1 MTARNTDPYY
11 QQLYGQVGGQ
21 VEDTGFFGEGFLDTA
36 GDVGLGVVNGA
47 EEAIRSF
54 VGLAEYTFGAEDD
67 KVDWNLVDA
76 PDTTVGQI
84 AGGFSQY
91 LAGSALT
98 YMAVTAIFGAVSVAT
113 GGAAALAGGAIAT
126 MLMRGGSLALKGK
139 RMYEKGMKAKGL
151 KRIGF
156 EFFAQAP
163 LVDGAA
169 FAADEGRLVSIINQ
183 YEPLQNELFN
193 YIEGDGDDSIMEG
206 RLKNVLDGM
215 VAGAVAEPVFQSMKA
230 IYRAAR
236 RTVGNLTPEQRA
248 KIEEEAEEE
257 LIDAS
262 LKEPLDESGMSPEAL
277 DNLDLHRMD
286 PEAGER
292 AKAIFEDY
300 VEGAIDRDDFLSL
313 LRLEGTARETID
325 YVTGTATSA
334 QRADGRAM
342 DIDSTKLSE
351 RAKQQDEIFDGEGIT
366 YGDVGTFNQPNG
378 WGLRYGQ
385 IYNYV
390 TYQNLSD
397 QAKKVLD
404 RRRLKEAGKHNEKN
418 WTFEDDIVGALGV
431 TNEEASA
438 IAGLIDAIGFD
449 RDTFLFRRGEAV
461 DPDSLKQT
469 VFHGTGG
476 KHTSLSV
483 NYVGGRAGE
492 GAQAFGWGVYFG
504 GAEWV
509 ARHYRR
515 QNSARMPSAAFAIG
529 GDNLTYPGFWRENNP
544 DIQGPPQKVVDEE
557 FVIDEETAQGL
568 LQSHRNQN
576 ERLAREG
583 KELSPLDELTA
594 AADILSEL
602 SFRNDRQLSPEDLG
616 DYMEAEL
623 EGLVKSFRSSMSRF
637 ESRGDT
643 SSIAYKNTKQK
654 YETGKKLLNNVN
666 EKVKSPTQD
675 INVEWR
681 AYVGQP
687 GRTFEVDMKI
697 KEDQML
703 LWDRPFSKQHPNVQR
718 ILQEV
723 FGTDPG
729 AEMFS
734 EFIDGDG
741 GRFYRQL
748 MINVSGKKNLRKAK
762 DLFDAQKT
770 ASLRL
775 ADYGIY
781 GIKYQNGGIRNKRN
795 YDTLKDADFNYVLF
809 RDQDFEITRMYQ
821 RNAEIQG
828 QVSFLEDG
836 RALIEG
842 FESANFSTG
851 VHEVAHVARRR
862 LFNRDIDIQQ
872 RQGIS
877 EDDIAVAEKW
887 AGAKNGVWDEAAE
900 ERFAVGFEKYLRD
913 GKAPIPA
920 MENMFKKMAAYMR
933 AIYDRVRGSSIN
945 VRINPEMRKVFDK
958 LVTRTQAD
966 EMDDLR
972 GLLDDLDPD
981 DALRQD
987 VNAATNVD
995 EVVVSASNT
1004 LKQDQDALARNV
1016 TETREHLGR
1025 LKNRPKELLTLASW
1039 ARKSRRFSEKL
1050 GKDIHDLARAIQ
1062 DGKAPEDAG
1071 SRRALGVA
1079 LGTMFEALEGYR
1091 QVSSNFGRGLKSFQK
1106 RTGVQRITES
1116 LDTYAERKIGIDVEG
1131 RPIHEVYNEL
1141 IVRAG
1146 TDKSAERHL
1155 KAFERKVIRAYESS
1169 TNIGEFAEKVD
1180 GLVDKWTLKSSLSQL
1195 ADLNAVNIISGVKTI
1210 TTALASPFLVEPYR
1224 MARNILGEV
1233 NVQSAADGD
1242 ANMQK
1247 IVDAVKRE
1255 NRVMFKSM
1263 RYAMQNTKKVF
1274 NAAGRDELQ
1283 TMMRQTGLAVRYRL
1297 DNPSMIQRAGQ
1308 RLGDLTG
1315 DVVGGAIVRAAGAT
1329 SVATLPGKHVMP
1341 MIDRVSQLAVYQAKL
1356 ESDLYER
1363 HIAAGLDHAEAAEK
1377 AYQTAVVV
1385 MKEPEKMEQQF
1396 LGDEIFKRASRA
1408 EDIDEVGINQAVLR
1422 EIESTRTN
1430 HELLRADVDKARVRA
1445 QGVAF
1450 NRPVQELAESE
1461 TEVASRFTQGATRLA
1476 ASATRMVRKHPS
1488 LRFFAPF
1495 LTVPVNVAAVGLEN
1509 TVGGSLEA
1517 MVRAGQATGFGQLP
1531 GVEALLQQMRHSNP
1545 ERAQAA
1551 ATNMYMASMV
1561 VGSFGALLSRD
1572 GMVVPTESQVL
1583 PTITGGGPKDLQM
1596 KRAMINAGWQ
1606 PYSVRVGDQ
1615 YFSYQRVEPI
1625 ASWLGLLADSV
1636 QIAHYYRNSNEYET
1650 AEAGMSAATAALS
1663 GSLVRQLTDKNF
1675 TRGLSDLFQIL
1686 SGDMDHTNRWLS
1698 DRVRSLLIPNSVR
1711 DAAKY
1716 ADHINGDEDLRATR
1730 TWADKMLVS
1739 IPGWTDEVK
1748 DSRRDL
1754 LGYKVKRELVGDS
1767 ILFDFAP
1774 TNVRTINDQKISS
1787 EIARLSNAW
1796 QLAPRKYKQVDMMD
1810 ESLMRNG
1817 RTLYDRWQQRSTEIK
1832 LRGMDL
1838 RQSLRRIIGSQ
1849 KYQSISPYLDD
1860 DGNVSPRVRMIEAE
1874 IRRFRDKAF
1883 REMLKEEPE
1892 LASQYKQARRI
1903 SRARRAAARPSLYQ

>member
-54 VGLAEYTFGAEDD
+54 VGLADYTFGAEDD

-139 RMYEKGMKAKGL
+139 SMYEKGMKAKGL

-169 FAADEGRLVSIINQ
+169 FAADEGRLVNIINQ
-183 YEPLQNELFN
+183 YEPLQNELFD
-193 YIEGDGDDSIMEG
+193 YIEGDGDDTIMEG

-215 VAGAVAEPVFQSMKA
+215 VAGAVAEPVLQSMKA
-230 IYRAAR
+230 VYKAVR
-236 RTVGNLTPEQRA
+236 GGKKNLTPEQRA
-248 KIEEEAEEE
+248 ELEAEAEEE
-257 LIDAS
+257 MIDAS
-262 LKEPLDESGMSPEAL
+262 LKQPLDESGMSPEAL

-292 AKAIFEDY
+292 AKQLFEDY
-300 VEGAIDRDDFLSL
+300 VEGAIERDDFLSL

-325 YVTGTATSA
+325 YVTDTAVGT

-390 TYQNLSD
+390 TYQNMSD
-397 QAKKVLD
+397 RAKEILD
-404 RRRLKEAGKHNEKN
+404 RRRLKEAGKVSRKN
-418 WTFEDDIVGALGV
+418 DIFEDEIVGALGV
-431 TNEEASA
+431 SNDEASA
-438 IAGLIDAIGFD
+438 IAGIIDAIGFD
-449 RDTFLFRRGEAV
+449 RDTFLFKRGLEENPEA
-461 DPDSLKQT
+461 LKQKA
-469 VFHGTGG
+469 FHGSPAKHSKFDFKYLRSATGQMLYGWGMYFAGSKGLATSFRRSNGGLGPDGG
-476 KHTSLSV
+476 KNLAITV
-483 NYVGGRAGE
+483 RAGDSFDE
-492 GAQAFGWGVYFG
+492 LDLPNA
-504 GAEWV
+504 
-509 ARHYRR
+509 
-515 QNSARMPSAAFAIG
+515 ARMAKEYT
-529 GDNLTYPGFWRENNP
+529 LR
-544 DIQGPPQKVVDEE
+544 
-557 FVIDEETAQGL
+557 GL
-568 LQSHRNQN
+568 DPESTLKPMTNA
-576 ERLAREG
+576 E
-583 KELSPLDELTA
+583 A
-594 AADILSEL
+594 AADILVDANR
-602 SFRNDRQLSPEDLG
+602 RNDSQLVPDPIEDDFL
-616 DYMEAEL
+616 DYVDDIVSDL
-623 EGLVKSFRSSMSRF
+623 ERSNKRLTAGGKT
-637 ESRGDT
+637 ESL
-643 SSIAYKNTKQK
+643 SYKNNLKKIEIGRAMLDGTNIKDA
-654 YETGKKLLNNVN
+654 EISVGK
-666 EKVKSPTQD
+666 
-675 INVEWR
+675 VES
-681 AYVGQP
+681 
-687 GRTFEVDMKI
+687 GRLFEVDLKPLDDEYLQWDLPLAQQSKKVQAAV
-697 KEDQML
+697 KE
-703 LWDRPFSKQHPNVQR
+703 
-718 ILQEV
+718 ILGDVSGFEGEV
-723 FGTDPG
+723 G
-729 AEMFS
+729 S
-734 EFIDGDG
+734 
-741 GRFYRQL
+741 RLYRTL
-748 MINVSGKKNLRKAK
+748 AVNVSARERGHNVKTTRGQIDDAVDAAMERGPDMFEIMRSGSLALS
-762 DLFDAQKT
+762 DLGVK
-770 ASLRL
+770 
-775 ADYGIY
+775 
-781 GIKYQNGGIRNKRN
+781 GIRYVDAFNRRN
-795 YDTLKDADFNYVLF
+795 SRSAEDYNYVIF
-809 RDQDFEITRMYQ
+809 REQDIEITKMFQ
-821 RNAEIQG
+821 RNAELQG

-842 FESANFSTG
+842 FKSANFSTG

-862 LFNRDIDIQQ
+862 LFNRDINIEQ

-877 EDDIAVAEKW
+877 DDDIAVAEKW
-887 AGAKNGVWDEAAE
+887 AGAKNGAWDEAAE

-913 GKAPIPA
+913 GRAPIPA
-920 MENMFKKMAAYMR
+920 LEGMFKKMAAYMR

-958 LVTRTQAD
+958 LVTRTEAD

-987 VNAATNVD
+987 VDAASNVD
-995 EVVVSASNT
+995 EIVVSASNT

-1050 GKDIHDLARAIQ
+1050 GKDVHDLARAIQ
-1062 DGKAPEDAG
+1062 GGKAPEDEG
-1071 SRRALGVA
+1071 TRRALGVA

-1106 RTGVQRITES
+1106 RTGVQRVSES
-1116 LDTYAERKIGIDVEG
+1116 LESYAERKIGIDVEG

-1155 KAFERKVIRAYESS
+1155 KAFERTVVRAYESS

-1180 GLVDKWTLKSSLSQL
+1180 GLVDKWTLKNTLTQL

-1210 TTALASPFLVEPYR
+1210 TTALASPFLVEPYH

-1274 NAAGRDELQ
+1274 NAAGREELQ

-1341 MIDRVSQLAVYQAKL
+1341 MIDRVSQLAVYQSKL

-1363 HIAAGLDHAEAAEK
+1363 HIAAGLDHADAAEK
-1377 AYQTAVVV
+1377 AYQTAVTV

-1408 EDIDEVGINQAVLR
+1408 EDIDDIGINQAVLR
-1422 EIESTRTN
+1422 ELESTRTN

-1531 GVEALLQQMRHSNP
+1531 GVEGLLQQMRHSNP

-1572 GMVVPTESQVL
+1572 GMVVPTDSQVL

-1606 PYSVRVGDQ
+1606 PYSIRVGDQ

-1625 ASWLGLLADSV
+1625 ASWLGLLSDSV

-1663 GSLVRQLTDKNF
+1663 GAMVRQLTDKNF

-1716 ADHINGDEDLRATR
+1716 ADHINGDDDLRATR

-1739 IPGWTDEVK
+1739 IPGWSDEVK
-1748 DSRRDL
+1748 DSRRDI

-1810 ESLMRNG
+1810 ESLMRDG
-1817 RTLYDRWQQRSTEIK
+1817 RSLYDRWQQRSTEIK
-1832 LRGMDL
+1832 LRGLDM
-1838 RQSLRRIIGSQ
+1838 RQSLRRIISSS
-1849 KYQSISPYLDD
+1849 KYQEISPYLDD
-1860 DGNVSPRVRMIEAE
+1860 DGNVSPRVRMIESE

-1892 LASQYKQARRI
+1892 LSGQYKQARRV
-1903 SRARRAAARPSLYQ
+1903 SRARRTAARPSLYR

>member
-11 QQLYGQVGGQ
+11 QQLYGQVGGE
-21 VEDTGFFGEGFLDTA
+21 VNDSGFFGDGFLDTA
-36 GDVGLGVVNGA
+36 GDLGLGVVNGA
-47 EEAIRSF
+47 EEAVRSF

-98 YMAVTAIFGAVSVAT
+98 YMGITALFGAVSVAT
-113 GGAAALAGGAIAT
+113 GGAAALVGGGIAAL
-126 MLMRGGSLALKGK
+126 LMRSGSLALKGK
-139 RMYEKGMKAKGL
+139 RMYERGMKAKGL
-151 KRIGF
+151 KRVGF

-169 FAADEGRLVSIINQ
+169 FAADEGRLVNLINQ
-183 YEPLQNELFN
+183 YEPLQNELFD
-193 YIEGDGDDSIMEG
+193 YIEGDGDDTIMEG

-215 VAGAVAEPVFQSMKA
+215 VAGAVAEPVIQSMKA
-230 IYRAAR
+230 IYKAAR
-236 RTVGNLTPEQRA
+236 KGLNNKNLTPEQRA
-248 KIEEEAEEE
+248 EIEAEAEEE
-257 LIDAS
+257 MIDAS
-262 LKEPLDESGMSPEAL
+262 LKEPLDEGGMSPEAL

-292 AKAIFEDY
+292 AKEIFESY

-313 LRLEGTARETID
+313 LRLEGTARETVD
-325 YVTGTATSA
+325 YVTDTPVGA

-351 RAKQQDEIFDGEGIT
+351 RAKQQDEIFDGEGVT
-366 YGDVGTFNQPNG
+366 YGDVGTFNQPVG

-390 TYQNLSD
+390 TYQNMSD
-397 QAKKVLD
+397 RAKEILD
-404 RRRLKEAGKHNEKN
+404 RKRLNEAGKVSRKN
-418 WTFEDDIVGALGV
+418 DNFEDEIVGALGV
-431 TNEEASA
+431 SNDEASA
-438 IAGLIDAIGFD
+438 IAGIIDAIGFD
-449 RDTFLFRRGEAV
+449 RDTFLFKKGLEENPEALKQKAFHGSPVKHSKFDFKYLRSATGAMLYGWGMYFSGSKSVATSYRRSNGGLGSDGGKSLAITVRAGDSFDEIDLPNADRISKEYTLRSLDPESAPKPMTNGEA
-461 DPDSLKQT
+461 S
-469 VFHGTGG
+469 
-476 KHTSLSV
+476 
-483 NYVGGRAGE
+483 
-492 GAQAFGWGVYFG
+492 
-504 GAEWV
+504 AEIMV
-509 ARHYRR
+509 EANR
-515 QNSARMPSAAFAIG
+515 
-529 GDNLTYPGFWRENNP
+529 
-544 DIQGPPQKVVDEE
+544 
-557 FVIDEETAQGL
+557 
-568 LQSHRNQN
+568 
-576 ERLAREG
+576 
-583 KELSPLDELTA
+583 
-594 AADILSEL
+594 
-602 SFRNDRQLSPEDLG
+602 RNDRQLDPDPLDSEDFLYLVDDIVSGFERSNTRLAAAGKTESLAYKNNLKKIEIGRAMLDGTNIKDAEISLG
-616 DYMEAEL
+616 NVEFGRVFEVDLKPLDDEYLQWDLPLSKQSKKVQAA
-623 EGLVKSFRSSMSRF
+623 VK
-637 ESRGDT
+637 EILGDT
-643 SSIAYKNTKQK
+643 S
-654 YETGKKLLNNVN
+654 GF
-666 EKVKSPTQD
+666 D
-675 INVEWR
+675 
-681 AYVGQP
+681 
-687 GRTFEVDMKI
+687 
-697 KEDQML
+697 
-703 LWDRPFSKQHPNVQR
+703 
-718 ILQEV
+718 
-723 FGTDPG
+723 
-729 AEMFS
+729 AEMGS
-734 EFIDGDG
+734 
-741 GRFYRQL
+741 RFYRKL
-748 MINVSGKKNLRKAK
+748 AVNVSARKRGHDTNTIQGQIDDGIDQAMERGP
-762 DLFDAQKT
+762 DMFETMRDG
-770 ASLRL
+770 SLAL
-775 ADYGIY
+775 ADFGV
-781 GIKYQNGGIRNKRN
+781 KGIRYVDAFNRRN
-795 YDTLKDADFNYVLF
+795 SSSPEDFNYVIF
-809 RDQDFEITRMYQ
+809 REQDIEITKMFQ
-821 RNAEIQG
+821 RNAELQG

-842 FESANFSTG
+842 FKSANFSTG

-862 LFNRDIDIQQ
+862 LFNRDINIEQ

-877 EDDIAVAEKW
+877 DDDIAVAEKW
-887 AGAKNGVWDEAAE
+887 AGAKNGAWDEAAE

-920 MENMFKKMAAYMR
+920 MESMFKKMAAYMR

-987 VNAATNVD
+987 VNAASNVD
-995 EVVVSASNT
+995 EIVVSASNT

-1025 LKNRPKELLTLASW
+1025 LKNRPKELLTLANW
-1039 ARKSRRFSEKL
+1039 ARKSRRLSEKL
-1050 GKDIHDLARAIQ
+1050 GKDVHDLARAIQ
-1062 DGKAPEDAG
+1062 QGKAVEDDG

-1091 QVSSNFGRGLKSFQK
+1091 QISSNFGRGLKSFQK
-1106 RTGVQRITES
+1106 RMGVQRVSES

-1155 KAFERKVIRAYESS
+1155 KAFERTVVKSYESS

-1180 GLVDKWTLKSSLSQL
+1180 GLVDKWTFKNTLSQL

-1210 TTALASPFLVEPYR
+1210 TTALASPFLVEPYH
-1224 MARNILGEV
+1224 MARNIIGEV
-1233 NVQSAADGD
+1233 NLQSAADGD

-1297 DNPSMIQRAGQ
+1297 DNPSAIQRAGQ

-1315 DVVGGAIVRAAGAT
+1315 EVVGGAIVRAAGAT
-1329 SVATLPGKHVMP
+1329 SVAALPGKHVMP
-1341 MIDRVSQLAVYQAKL
+1341 MIDRVSQLAVYQSKL

-1363 HIAAGLDHAEAAEK
+1363 HIAAGLDHADAAEK
-1377 AYQTAVVV
+1377 AYKTAVTV

-1396 LGDEIFKRASRA
+1396 LGDEIFKRASNA
-1408 EDIDEVGINQAVLR
+1408 EDIDQIGINQAVLR
-1422 EIESTRTN
+1422 EVESTRTN
-1430 HELLRADVDKARVRA
+1430 HTQLRADVDKARVRA

-1450 NRPVQELAESE
+1450 NRPVQELAESD
-1461 TEVASRFTQGATRLA
+1461 TEVASRMTQGATRLA

-1509 TVGGSLEA
+1509 TIGGGLEG
-1517 MVRAGQATGFGQLP
+1517 MVRAAQATGFGRMP
-1531 GVEALLQQMRHSNP
+1531 GVEELLNKMKHSNP

-1551 ATNMYMASMV
+1551 ATNMYMSSMV
-1561 VGSFGALLSRD
+1561 VGTFGALLSRD

-1606 PYSVRVGDQ
+1606 PYSIRVGDQ
-1615 YFSYQRVEPI
+1615 YVSYQRVEPI
-1625 ASWLGLLADSV
+1625 ASWLGLLTDSV

-1650 AEAGMSAATAALS
+1650 AEAGMGAATAALS

-1675 TRGLSDLFQIL
+1675 TKGLSDLFQIL

-1711 DAAKY
+1711 DVAKY
-1716 ADHINGDEDLRATR
+1716 ADFVNGDDDLKATR
-1730 TWADKMLVS
+1730 TWADKMLAS
-1739 IPGWTDEVK
+1739 IPGWSDELK
-1748 DSRRDL
+1748 DSRRDM
-1754 LGYKVKRELVGDS
+1754 LGYRIKRELVGDN

-1796 QLAPRKYKQVDMMD
+1796 QLAPRKYKQVDLLD
-1810 ESLMRNG
+1810 ESLMRDG
-1817 RTLYDRWQQRSTEIK
+1817 QSLYDRWQQRGTEIK
-1832 LRGMDL
+1832 IRGLDL
-1838 RQSLRRIIGSQ
+1838 RQSLRRMISTS

-1860 DGNVSPRVRMIEAE
+1860 DGNPSPRARMLEAE
-1874 IRRFRDKAF
+1874 IRRYRDKAF
-1883 REMLKEEPE
+1883 KELLKEEPA
-1892 LASQYKQARRI
+1892 LAAEYKQARRM
-1903 SRARRAAARPSLYQ
+1903 SRVRRAAAKPSLYR